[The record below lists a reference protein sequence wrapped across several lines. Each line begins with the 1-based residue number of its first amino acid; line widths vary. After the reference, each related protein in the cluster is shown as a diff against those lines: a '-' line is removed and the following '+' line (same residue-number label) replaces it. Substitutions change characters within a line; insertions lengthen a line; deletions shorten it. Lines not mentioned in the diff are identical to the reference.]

1 MFGRRPRDWQRVTN
15 EPGLAPNAVA
25 EGMRLHPAI
34 RGMIRVA
41 ATEVVYGGVRFSPGT
56 EGSEQRMKGG

>member
-1 MFGRRPRDWQRVTN
+1 
-15 EPGLAPNAVA
+15 
-25 EGMRLHPAI
+25 MRLHPAI